1 MSAFLGIDTSNY
13 TTSAALFDSEANTII
28 QSKKLLPVKAG
39 ELGLR
44 QSDAVFA
51 HVKQLDDMVQNVFA
65 EYGGKITAIG
75 VSTRPRDID
84 GSYMPCFL
92 VGEMAANCLGA
103 ALKVPVLPF
112 AHQQG
117 HVAAALYSAG
127 RLDLFRERFIAFHL
141 SGGTTEALL
150 VESSTERIIR
160 CTKIGGSMDL
170 KAGQAVDRVGV
181 MLGLSFP
188 AGKYLE
194 ELALKSDRKFKIK
207 PVMKG
212 TECCLSGIENKCRKM
227 LENGEKPEDIALFC
241 LKSVE
246 AALCGMTDAT
256 LSEYGKLPLVYAGGV
271 MSNCIIRNTI
281 ENKYGGIFAKP
292 EFSSDNAAGIAVLA
306 AEAYKR

>member
-51 HVKQLDDMVQNVFA
+51 HVKQLGDMVQNVFD
-65 EYGGKITAIG
+65 EYREEITAIG

-92 VGEMAANCLGA
+92 VGEMAANCLSA
-103 ALKVPVLPF
+103 ALKAPVLPF

-150 VESSTERIIR
+150 VEPSAERIIR

-170 KAGQAVDRVGV
+170 KAGQAVDRIGV
-181 MLGLSFP
+181 MLGLPFP

-194 ELALKSDRKFKIK
+194 KLALKSDRKFKIK

>member
-51 HVKQLDDMVQNVFA
+51 HVKQLGDMVQNVFD
-65 EYGGKITAIG
+65 EYREEITAIG

-103 ALKVPVLPF
+103 ALKAPVLPF

-127 RLDLFRERFIAFHL
+127 RLDLFLERFIAFHL

-150 VESSTERIIR
+150 VEPSAERIIR

-170 KAGQAVDRVGV
+170 KAGQAVDRIGV
-181 MLGLSFP
+181 MLGLPFP

-212 TECCLSGIENKCRKM
+212 TECCLSGVENKCRKM

-246 AALCGMTDAT
+246 AALCGMTDST

>member
-51 HVKQLDDMVQNVFA
+51 HVKQLGDMVQNIFA

-150 VESSTERIIR
+150 VEPSAERIIR

-181 MLGLSFP
+181 MLGLPFP

-227 LENGEKPEDIALFC
+227 LENGEKPEDTALFC

-246 AALCGMTDAT
+246 AALCGMTDAM
-256 LSEYGKLPLVYAGGV
+256 LSEYCKLPLVYAGGV

-281 ENKYGGIFAKP
+281 KNKYGGIFAKP

>member
-51 HVKQLDDMVQNVFA
+51 HVKQLGNMVQNVFD
-65 EYGGKITAIG
+65 EYREEITAIG

-103 ALKVPVLPF
+103 ALKAPVLPF

-150 VESSTERIIR
+150 VEPSAERIIR

-170 KAGQAVDRVGV
+170 KAGQAVDRIGV
-181 MLGLSFP
+181 MLGLPFP

>member
-51 HVKQLDDMVQNVFA
+51 HVKQLGDMVQNIFA
-65 EYGGKITAIG
+65 EYVGKITAIG

-150 VESSTERIIR
+150 VEPSAERIIR

-227 LENGEKPEDIALFC
+227 LENGEKPEDTALFC

>member
-51 HVKQLDDMVQNVFA
+51 HVKQLGDMVQNVFDKYR
-65 EYGGKITAIG
+65 EEITAIG

-127 RLDLFRERFIAFHL
+127 RLDLFREQFIAFHL

-150 VESSTERIIR
+150 VEPSAERIIR

-170 KAGQAVDRVGV
+170 KAGQAVDRIGV
-181 MLGLSFP
+181 MLGLPFP

>member
-51 HVKQLDDMVQNVFA
+51 HVKQLGDMVQNIFA

-141 SGGTTEALL
+141 SGGTTEALF
-150 VESSTERIIR
+150 VEPSAERIIR

-181 MLGLSFP
+181 MLGLPFP

-207 PVMKG
+207 PVIKG

-227 LENGEKPEDIALFC
+227 LENGEKPEDTALFC

>member
-51 HVKQLDDMVQNVFA
+51 HVKQLGNMVQNVFD
-65 EYGGKITAIG
+65 EYREEITAIG

-127 RLDLFRERFIAFHL
+127 RLDLFLERFIAFHL

-150 VESSTERIIR
+150 VEPSAERIIR

-170 KAGQAVDRVGV
+170 KAGQAVDRIGV
-181 MLGLSFP
+181 MLGLPFP

-212 TECCLSGIENKCRKM
+212 TECCLSGVENKCRKM

>member
-51 HVKQLDDMVQNVFA
+51 HVKQLGDMVQNVFV

-150 VESSTERIIR
+150 VEPSAERIIR

-170 KAGQAVDRVGV
+170 KAGQAVDRIGV
-181 MLGLSFP
+181 MLGLPFP

-194 ELALKSDRKFKIK
+194 ELALKSGRKFKIK

>member
-51 HVKQLDDMVQNVFA
+51 HVKQLGDMVQNVFA

-150 VESSTERIIR
+150 VEPSAERIIR

-170 KAGQAVDRVGV
+170 KAGQAVDRIGV
-181 MLGLSFP
+181 MLGLPFP

-194 ELALKSDRKFKIK
+194 KLALKSDRKFKIK

>member
-51 HVKQLDDMVQNVFA
+51 HVKQLGDMVQNVFD
-65 EYGGKITAIG
+65 EYREEITAIG

-103 ALKVPVLPF
+103 ALKAPVLPF

-150 VESSTERIIR
+150 VEPSAERIIR

-170 KAGQAVDRVGV
+170 KAGQAVDRIGV
-181 MLGLSFP
+181 MLGLPFP

-227 LENGEKPEDIALFC
+227 LENGEKPEDITLFC

-271 MSNCIIRNTI
+271 MSNRIIRNTI

>member
-51 HVKQLDDMVQNVFA
+51 HVKQLGDMVQNVFD
-65 EYGGKITAIG
+65 EYREEITAIG

-92 VGEMAANCLGA
+92 VGEMAANCLSA

-150 VESSTERIIR
+150 VEPSAERIIR

-170 KAGQAVDRVGV
+170 KAGQAVDRIGV
-181 MLGLSFP
+181 MLGLPFP

>member
-13 TTSAALFDSEANTII
+13 TTSAALFDSEAITII

-51 HVKQLDDMVQNVFA
+51 HVKQLGDMVQNVFD
-65 EYGGKITAIG
+65 EYREEITAIG

-92 VGEMAANCLGA
+92 VGEMAANCLSA

-150 VESSTERIIR
+150 VEPSAERIIR

-170 KAGQAVDRVGV
+170 KAGQAVDRIGV
-181 MLGLSFP
+181 MLGLPFP

-212 TECCLSGIENKCRKM
+212 TECCLSGVENKCRKM

-246 AALCGMTDAT
+246 AALCGMTDAM

>member
-51 HVKQLDDMVQNVFA
+51 HVKQLGNMVQNVFD
-65 EYGGKITAIG
+65 EYREEITAIG

-150 VESSTERIIR
+150 VEPSAERIIR

-170 KAGQAVDRVGV
+170 KAGQAVDRIGV
-181 MLGLSFP
+181 MLGLPFP

-212 TECCLSGIENKCRKM
+212 TECCLSGVENKCRKM

-271 MSNCIIRNTI
+271 MSNRIIRNTI

>member
-1 MSAFLGIDTSNY
+1 MSVFLGIDTSNY

-28 QSKKLLPVKAG
+28 QSKKLLPVREG

-51 HVKQLDDMVQNVFA
+51 HVKQLGDMVKNVFA
-65 EYGGKITAIG
+65 EYSGGITAVG

-92 VGEMAANCLGA
+92 VGEMAAECVGA
-103 ALKVPVLPF
+103 ACKAPVLPF

-127 RLDLFRERFIAFHL
+127 RLDLLGERFIAFHL

-150 VESSTERIIR
+150 VEPDGERIIR

-181 MLGLSFP
+181 MLGLPFP

-194 ELALKSDRKFKIK
+194 ELAVKSGRRFKIK

-212 TECCLSGIENKCRKM
+212 CECCLSGVENKCRKM
-227 LENGEKPEDIALFC
+227 LESGEKPEDIAIFC
-241 LKSVE
+241 LKSIE
-246 AALCGMTDAT
+246 AALCGITDAAV
-256 LSEYGKLPLVYAGGV
+256 SEYGRLPLVYAGGV
-271 MSNCIIRNTI
+271 MSNGIIRSTM
-281 ENKYGGIFAKP
+281 EKKYGGIFAKP

-306 AEAYKR
+306 AAAYKE

>member
-51 HVKQLDDMVQNVFA
+51 HVKQLGDMVQNIFA

-103 ALKVPVLPF
+103 ALKAPVLPF

-127 RLDLFRERFIAFHL
+127 RIDLFRERFIAFHL

-181 MLGLSFP
+181 MLGLPFP

>member
-51 HVKQLDDMVQNVFA
+51 HVKQLGNMVQNVFD
-65 EYGGKITAIG
+65 EYREEITAIG

-103 ALKVPVLPF
+103 ALKVPILPF

-150 VESSTERIIR
+150 VEPSAERIIR
-160 CTKIGGSMDL
+160 CAKIGGSMDL
-170 KAGQAVDRVGV
+170 KAGQAVDRIGV
-181 MLGLSFP
+181 MLGLPFP

-212 TECCLSGIENKCRKM
+212 TECCLSGVENKCRKM
-227 LENGEKPEDIALFC
+227 LENGEKSEDIALFC

>member
-51 HVKQLDDMVQNVFA
+51 HVKQLGDMVQNVFA
-65 EYGGKITAIG
+65 EYGGEITTIG

-150 VESSTERIIR
+150 VEPSAERIIR

-181 MLGLSFP
+181 MLGLPFP

-207 PVMKG
+207 PVIKG

>member
-1 MSAFLGIDTSNY
+1 MSAFLGVDTSNY

-51 HVKQLDDMVQNVFA
+51 HVKQLGDMVQNVFA

-150 VESSTERIIR
+150 VEPSAERIIR

-181 MLGLSFP
+181 MLGLPFP
-188 AGKYLE
+188 AGKSLE

>member
-39 ELGLR
+39 GLGLR

-51 HVKQLDDMVQNVFA
+51 HVKQLGDMVQNVFD
-65 EYGGKITAIG
+65 EYREEITAIG

-103 ALKVPVLPF
+103 ALKAPVLPF

-150 VESSTERIIR
+150 VEPSAERIIR

-181 MLGLSFP
+181 MLGLPFP

-212 TECCLSGIENKCRKM
+212 TECCLSGVENKCRKM

-246 AALCGMTDAT
+246 AALCGMTDST

-271 MSNCIIRNTI
+271 MSNRIIRNTI

>member
-51 HVKQLDDMVQNVFA
+51 HVKQLGDMVQNVFD
-65 EYGGKITAIG
+65 EYREEITAIG

-103 ALKVPVLPF
+103 ALKAPVLPF

-150 VESSTERIIR
+150 VEPSAERIIR

-181 MLGLSFP
+181 MLGLPFP

-212 TECCLSGIENKCRKM
+212 TECCLSGVENKCRKM

-271 MSNCIIRNTI
+271 MSNRIIRNTI

>member
-51 HVKQLDDMVQNVFA
+51 HVKQLGDMVQNVFD
-65 EYGGKITAIG
+65 EYREEITAIG

-92 VGEMAANCLGA
+92 VGEMAANCLSA
-103 ALKVPVLPF
+103 ALKAPVLPF

-150 VESSTERIIR
+150 VEPSAERIIR

-181 MLGLSFP
+181 MLRLPFP

-212 TECCLSGIENKCRKM
+212 TECCLSGVENKCRKM

>member
-51 HVKQLDDMVQNVFA
+51 HVKQLGDMVQNVFA
-65 EYGGKITAIG
+65 EYDGKITAIG

-92 VGEMAANCLGA
+92 VGEMAANCLGT

-150 VESSTERIIR
+150 VEPSAERIIR

-170 KAGQAVDRVGV
+170 KAGQAVDRIGV
-181 MLGLSFP
+181 MLGLPFP